1 MRRWQ
6 VGGDLGRK
14 DLSDSGCHILIV
26 VWPGPLSMPE
36 DGSLGEPRG
45 ERSEF
50 SGWVQCNRKF
60 PQMEKKEAEES
71 ES

>member
-1 MRRWQ
+1 MRSWQ

-36 DGSLGEPRG
+36 DGSLGE
-45 ERSEF
+45 RSEF
-50 SGWVQCNRKF
+50 FGWVQCNRKV
-60 PQMEKKEAEES
+60 PHMEKKEAEES